1 MPLFS
6 RRVRPPE
13 KMARNRDL
21 TAARR
26 QEENMMISEFT
37 KVLPLHKE
45 QLKKADRT
53 TLIRLALH
61 FIKMKELLG
70 SAIPSEAAL
79 RWIFH
84 FLLLLE
90 LCAHVVSDSWCREVR
105 VIHSTCSHPVWLTK
119 PPMATTPLAH
129 TGTF

>member
-1 MPLFS
+1 MPLLC

-37 KVLPLHKE
+37 EVLPLHKD

-70 SAIPSEAAL
+70 SAMPGEAAL
-79 RWIFH
+79 
-84 FLLLLE
+84 E
-90 LCAHVVSDSWCREVR
+90 
-105 VIHSTCSHPVWLTK
+105 
-119 PPMATTPLAH
+119 
-129 TGTF
+129 